1 MVLELLILG
10 GYGQFVWPSFVFTFV
25 SCLILYVKT
34 KTELQKHEK
43 IFLNEYKE
51 AHISRIKAVERKEIT
66 KEALSGTSI

>member
-1 MVLELLILG
+1 MLLDSLNLG
-10 GYGQFVWPSFVFTFV
+10 GYGLFVWPAFIFTFA

-51 AHISRIKAVERKEIT
+51 AHISRIKTVERKEIT